1 MSTCTSSPHPMVS
14 TSYHSLAASPSRA
27 CAGAPFGG
35 EPGILFSPFFG
46 NADAARPLPTSCA
59 THIRCFHTT
68 ALPTTSDDALVA
80 PQSRQTQNRIRHPA
94 AIAPWSRRARG
105 GGSSM
110 ILPKISTSTA
120 LTMAETGSPA
130 MAHAGLE
137 CNHASGRHRSFLIER
152 DAGSPLTASAD
163 HYCLHKAPSLVTW
176 PSAFNFGRLDPIS
189 SREGVRR

>member
-1 MSTCTSSPHPMVS
+1 MSTCTSSPNPLVS

-59 THIRCFHTT
+59 THIRCYHTT

-110 ILPKISTSTA
+110 ILAKISTSTA
-120 LTMAETGSPA
+120 LSMAERGYVGMRPCPALNADMRVVVQVLPGQEGSNEPTRSLGGPLLPSQSPA
-130 MAHAGLE
+130 T
-137 CNHASGRHRSFLIER
+137 GRRAYRIQKWS
-152 DAGSPLTASAD
+152 
-163 HYCLHKAPSLVTW
+163 
-176 PSAFNFGRLDPIS
+176 IS
-189 SREGVRR
+189 TQLFTRRR

>member
-1 MSTCTSSPHPMVS
+1 MSICTSSPNPIL
-14 TSYHSLAASPSRA
+14 SLWYLSKAAPQSRA
-27 CAGAPFGG
+27 RAIAPFGG

-59 THIRCFHTT
+59 AHTRCYHTT

-120 LTMAETGSPA
+120 LSMAERGYMRMPPCPALKAGMRMIVQVLPGQEGSNEPTRSLGGPLLPSQSPVTRD
-130 MAHAGLE
+130 MA
-137 CNHASGRHRSFLIER
+137 
-152 DAGSPLTASAD
+152 
-163 HYCLHKAPSLVTW
+163 
-176 PSAFNFGRLDPIS
+176 
-189 SREGVRR
+189 